1 MPRTLT
7 AAEEN
12 AARAVCQE
20 LVAKELLPAQGRR
33 GRPRGLAP
41 IAAAMALRD
50 GDYVAKARR
59 SNSKA
64 MTLAAKDFGCQVGHI
79 QPYMGLLEQL
89 SSGAQ
94 PMVAVDTPAAVRA
107 RLVSR
112 SRCVS
117 LSHTSHTPTHT
128 MVRPS
133 GATPRAALVRPRKY
147 AVRLR
152 PRCGCGCVAAARTH
166 TQVRTCTRITLS
178 ESIGRV

>member
-7 AAEEN
+7 AAQEN

-50 GDYVAKARR
+50 GDYVTKARR

-133 GATPRAALVRPRKY
+133 GATPRAALVRPRKN
-147 AVRLR
+147 AVRLHAR
-152 PRCGCGCVAAARTH
+152 WLRLRCGCAHTH
-166 TQVRTCTRITLS
+166 TSAHLHSHHT
-178 ESIGRV
+178 E

>member
-50 GDYVAKARR
+50 GYYDAKARR
-59 SNSKA
+59 CPLSANN
-64 MTLAAKDFGCQVGHI
+64 LAARDFGCQAKQI
-79 QPYMGLLEQL
+79 LPYMGLLEQL

-133 GATPRAALVRPRKY
+133 GATPRAALVRRKERS
-147 AVRLR
+147 AAACC
-152 PRCGCGCVAAARTH
+152 CGCGCVAAARTH

>member
-20 LVAKELLPAQGRR
+20 LVAKKLLPAPGGR
-33 GRPRGLAP
+33 GKQRGLAP

-50 GDYVAKARR
+50 GDYVTKARR
-59 SNSKA
+59 LNSKA

-133 GATPRAALVRPRKY
+133 GATPRAALVRRKERS
-147 AVRLR
+147 AAACTLWLRL
-152 PRCGCGCVAAARTH
+152 RCGCAHTH
-166 TQVRTCTRITLS
+166 TSAHLH
-178 ESIGRV
+178 

>member
-20 LVAKELLPAQGRR
+20 LVAKELLPVPGRH

-50 GDYVAKARR
+50 GDYVTKARR
-59 SNSKA
+59 SSSSA
-64 MTLAAKDFGCQVGHI
+64 MTLAANDFGCQAKQI

-133 GATPRAALVRPRKY
+133 GATPCAALVRPKERS
-147 AVRLR
+147 AAACTLWLRL
-152 PRCGCGCVAAARTH
+152 RCGCAHTH
-166 TQVRTCTRITLS
+166 TSAHLHSHHT
-178 ESIGRV
+178 E

>member
-7 AAEEN
+7 AAQEN

-20 LVAKELLPAQGRR
+20 LVAKELLPVPGRH

-50 GDYVAKARR
+50 GDYVTMARR

-133 GATPRAALVRPRKY
+133 GATPRAALVRRKERS
-147 AVRLR
+147 AAACC
-152 PRCGCGCVAAARTH
+152 CGCGCVAAARTH